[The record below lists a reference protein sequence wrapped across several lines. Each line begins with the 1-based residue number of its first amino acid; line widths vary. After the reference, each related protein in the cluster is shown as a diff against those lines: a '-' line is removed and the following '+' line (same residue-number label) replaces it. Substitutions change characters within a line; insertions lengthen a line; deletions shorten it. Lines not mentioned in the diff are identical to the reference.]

1 MQRTACEPF
10 SSNRR
15 GWSVFNS
22 RGFSLIE
29 VLVAIVVGA
38 IVVIGV
44 GLLGER
50 LVHHRA
56 TTDSNSAA
64 MSLAE
69 RQMEQI
75 LAIPLPPPGAP
86 CPPDLCGGAPTV
98 GLDHT
103 LTNRNVDLTAGGP
116 YTVQWNVIDNDNTT
130 QTTPLKLSSGT
141 NPTQTVVKTIRV
153 TVTLP
158 NNPLVRASITRHYRL
173 RPS

>member
-1 MQRTACEPF
+1 M
-10 SSNRR
+10 S
-15 GWSVFNS
+15 NS

-56 TTDSNSAA
+56 TSDSNSAA

-69 RQMEQI
+69 RQMEQL
-75 LAIPLPPPGAP
+75 LADPTPNPTGAACPAANLCAGAP
-86 CPPDLCGGAPTV
+86 PT
-98 GLDHT
+98 GLTHT

-116 YTVQWNVIDNDNTT
+116 YTVQWNVINNDNTT
-130 QTTPLKLSSGT
+130 QTSPLKLSSGT
-141 NPTQTVVKTIRV
+141 NPTQTVIKTITV

-158 NNPLVRASITRHYRL
+158 NNPLVSASIKRHYRL
-173 RPS
+173 KPS

>member
-1 MQRTACEPF
+1 V
-10 SSNRR
+10 S
-15 GWSVFNS
+15 NS

-56 TTDSNSAA
+56 TSDSNSAA

-69 RQMEQI
+69 RKMEQL
-75 LAIPLPPPGAP
+75 LAASTPPTCPGD
-86 CPPDLCGGAPTV
+86 DLCGGAPPG
-98 GLDHT
+98 GLNHT
-103 LTNRNVDLTAGGP
+103 LSNQNVDLTSGGP
-116 YTVQWNVIDNDNTT
+116 YTVLWNVVDNDNST

-141 NPTQTVVKTIRV
+141 NPTQTIVKTITV

-158 NNPLVRASITRHYRL
+158 KNPLVNASIKRHYRL

>member
-1 MQRTACEPF
+1 
-10 SSNRR
+10 
-15 GWSVFNS
+15 VFNS

-56 TTDSNSAA
+56 TSDSNSAA

-69 RQMEQI
+69 RQMEQL
-75 LAIPLPPPGAP
+75 LADPTPNPTGGA
-86 CPPDLCGGAPTV
+86 CPAANLCGAAPPV

-116 YTVQWNVIDNDNTT
+116 YTVQWNVVNNDNTT

-153 TVTLP
+153 TVMLP
-158 NNPLVRASITRHYRL
+158 NDPLVRASITRHYRL
-173 RPS
+173 KPS

>member
-1 MQRTACEPF
+1 
-10 SSNRR
+10 
-15 GWSVFNS
+15 VFNS
-22 RGFSLIE
+22 RAFSIIE
-29 VLVAIVVGA
+29 VLVAVVVGA

-69 RQMEQI
+69 RQMEQL
-75 LAIPLPPPGAP
+75 LADPNPNPTGGA
-86 CPPDLCGGAPTV
+86 CPAANLCGAAPPT
-98 GLDHT
+98 GLNHT

-116 YTVQWNVIDNDNTT
+116 YTVQWNVVNNDNTT
-130 QTTPLKLSSGT
+130 QTSPLKLSSGT
-141 NPTQTVVKTIRV
+141 NPTKTVIKTIRV

-158 NNPLVRASITRHYRL
+158 NNPLVRASITRHYKL
-173 RPS
+173 KPS